1 MSVEFSMLLYSVG
14 LTFALI
20 MIPAAISLRANG
32 MPVAVGSRDDC
43 REPSTYCKRTLRLR
57 DNMLENMLL
66 FAPVVLMAAA
76 MDVSNATT
84 VLGAQLFFYARV
96 GHAVVYLGGWPWIRT
111 VLWAAGLV
119 GTVLIA
125 IELI

>member
-1 MSVEFSMLLYSVG
+1 MSVEFTMLLYSVV
-14 LTFALI
+14 LTFVLI
-20 MIPAAISLRANG
+20 MIPATISLRANG

-43 REPSTYCKRTLRLR
+43 AEPSIYCKRTLRLR
-57 DNMLENMLL
+57 DNMFENMLL

-84 VLGAQLFFYARV
+84 VLGAQMFFYARV

-111 VLWAAGLV
+111 ALWAVGLV
-119 GTVLIA
+119 GTVMIA
-125 IELI
+125 IELL